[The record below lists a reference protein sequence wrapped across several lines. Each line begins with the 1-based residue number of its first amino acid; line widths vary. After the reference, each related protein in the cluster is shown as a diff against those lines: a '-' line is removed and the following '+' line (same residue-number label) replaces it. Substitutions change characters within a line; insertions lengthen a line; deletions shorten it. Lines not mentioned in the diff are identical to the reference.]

1 MNTVSVPHRQMHF
14 FTKNS
19 ANQRVKATTKIFNK
33 LCRILHNR
41 NSYCF
46 QLLKQFILFSSDEE
60 SIIVPYKYSR
70 FELEHGT
77 DYLENVYGLN
87 VKLTLGKAFH
97 DIKSCSEKK
106 KVYQNN
112 IHILRFI
119 KAYEKAI
126 KVKRQSLLNDAFRL
140 LTQFV

>member
-1 MNTVSVPHRQMHF
+1 MNNVSIPHRQMHYLM
-14 FTKNS
+14 KNS
-19 ANQRVKATTKIFNK
+19 ANRRGEATTKIFNK

-41 NSYCF
+41 NSFCF

-70 FELEHGT
+70 FELEHGV

-97 DIKSCSEKK
+97 DIKNCSEKK

-112 IHILRFI
+112 IHIHRFI

-126 KVKRQSLLNDAFRL
+126 KVKRRSLLSDTFSL
-140 LTQFV
+140 LIQFI